1 MARKAG
7 WGSLPS
13 LPPRFSLNP
22 SYLFVQNVGNTRLSR
37 VFVFVTWNLAAA
49 SFVCGPDA
57 QEAQLACELSRYGAF
72 L

>member
-7 WGSLPS
+7 WGS

-22 SYLFVQNVGNTRLSR
+22 SYLFVQNVGKTRLSR

-49 SFVCGPDA
+49 SFVLRPRRARGSAGMRTLEVGTVP
-57 QEAQLACELSRYGAF
+57 
-72 L
+72 